1 MKNLKKVLAVMT
13 SVAALCT
20 SMSAFA
26 AGATTYGQTEGKT
39 GDTSVFSFT
48 YDGTANAINN
58 ITLTEAVADGDVTL
72 LVVKPGVQ
80 RQNVTQS
87 DIWYIDQTT
96 KTAGFGTIARGL
108 LDSITFTDEEKSA
121 TTATTKTAP
130 VYVGYKNAAGEFAIA
145 EAAVSATYTP
155 ETQAT
160 TVTVSTKVGNS
171 GKSWAWLLT
180 ITNHMAGFDYK
191 GQFKS
196 GRDTE
201 NVDINVDGIAGGA
214 EFRKIIVLETEKASP
229 TFTAKAEAEAVN

>member
-1 MKNLKKVLAVMT
+1 MT

-39 GDTSVFSFT
+39 GDISVFSFT

-155 ETQAT
+155 ETQETTYDISFAWGDIDGDT
-160 TVTVSTKVGNS
+160 SIGAGDAVAALIKSAGKTETMTIDGKEIPMGTAMNGRIVTVT
-171 GKSWAWLLT
+171 
-180 ITNHMAGFDYK
+180 D
-191 GQFKS
+191 
-196 GRDTE
+196 
-201 NVDINVDGIAGGA
+201 
-214 EFRKIIVLETEKASP
+214 
-229 TFTAKAEAEAVN
+229 

>member
-39 GDTSVFSFT
+39 GDISVFSFT

-155 ETQAT
+155 ETQET
-160 TVTVSTKVGNS
+160 
-171 GKSWAWLLT
+171 T
-180 ITNHMAGFDYK
+180 ITVKWG
-191 GQFKS
+191 
-196 GRDTE
+196 
-201 NVDINVDGIAGGA
+201 DINRDGSITDADAMAAIYGSLGVGKTYNGFTVGSECSINA
-214 EFRKIIVLETEKASP
+214 TADATE
-229 TFTAKAEAEAVN
+229 